1 MPEDTYAQQRQ
12 QICAILRFVRSMNIK
27 TLYMVSELIA
37 TGKRTK
43 RLRRVD
49 LWRFF
54 VERRKGQRYRKEF
67 RQQAVERMS
76 ACGNVVALAGDLGIA
91 RRVLYNWRDQV
102 EENESAARAN
112 SRSGA
117 A

>member
-1 MPEDTYAQQRQ
+1 
-12 QICAILRFVRSMNIK
+12 
-27 TLYMVSELIA
+27 
-37 TGKRTK
+37 
-43 RLRRVD
+43 
-49 LWRFF
+49 
-54 VERRKGQRYRKEF
+54 VEQRKGQRYRKGF

-76 ACGNVVALAGDLGIA
+76 ACGNLVALARDLGIA

-102 EENESAARAN
+102 EENESAAQAN

>member
-12 QICAILRFVRSMNIK
+12 QICAILWLVRPVNME

-49 LWRFF
+49 LWRFIWDF
-54 VERRKGQRYRKEF
+54 
-67 RQQAVERMS
+67 S
-76 ACGNVVALAGDLGIA
+76 AREGIC
-91 RRVLYNWRDQV
+91 
-102 EENESAARAN
+102 RAHF
-112 SRSGA
+112 A
-117 A
+117 